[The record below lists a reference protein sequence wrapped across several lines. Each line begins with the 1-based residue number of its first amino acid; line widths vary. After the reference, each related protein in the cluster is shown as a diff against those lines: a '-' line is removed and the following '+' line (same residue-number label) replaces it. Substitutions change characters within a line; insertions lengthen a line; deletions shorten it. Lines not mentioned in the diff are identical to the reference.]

1 MRKFQLRPGA
11 MAFALVCL
19 PLVGN
24 AQDDSGTLADRLSR
38 MDAQVQL
45 LRKKLELDQALS
57 LTAGTSLGSLPRV
70 VAVYGFEP
78 LLQARLM
85 LPGGMVSTY
94 REGDVIRG
102 SMKVVAITPKSVV
115 VSVRSGRKT
124 NALPLEFIAG
134 AMEGQGGAAPLPPG
148 PPASG
153 PLPPELLP
161 PPPVVGSPMPPPAR
175 ITRSPGAGAAGAAR
189 ATRAASAAGPT
200 VAPVAATVSKPAQ
213 PAR

>member
-1 MRKFQLRPGA
+1 MRRNKKLPGA
-11 MAFALVCL
+11 LAFALVCL

-24 AQDDSGTLADRLSR
+24 AQDDSGTLADRLNR

-124 NALPLEFIAG
+124 SALPLEFIAG
-134 AMEGQGGAAPLPPG
+134 AMEGQGGVAPLPPG
-148 PPASG
+148 PPATG

-161 PPPVVGSPMPPPAR
+161 PPPVVGSPMPPQAR
-175 ITRSPGAGAAGAAR
+175 ITRSPGAGAAGAA
-189 ATRAASAAGPT
+189 RAASAAGPT